1 MKTLFK
7 AIVIFLIMMTVLA
20 LIPLLIG
27 LYYDKEMM
35 AWVYAIYCLVG
46 IFYACYQIAKTME
59 D

>member
-7 AIVIFLIMMTVLA
+7 AIIIFLIMMTVLV

-27 LYYDKEMM
+27 LYYGKEMM
-35 AWVYAIYCLVG
+35 GWVYAIYCLVG
-46 IFYACYQIAKTME
+46 AFFACYQIAKTME